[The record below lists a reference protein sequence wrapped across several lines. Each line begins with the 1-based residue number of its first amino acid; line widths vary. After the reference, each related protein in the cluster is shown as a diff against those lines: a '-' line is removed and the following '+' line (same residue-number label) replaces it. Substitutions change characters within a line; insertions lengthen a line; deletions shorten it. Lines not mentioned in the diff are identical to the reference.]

1 MLKKVLCIAIIVMTI
16 MSICCTVSVG
26 AQGVDVSHTNAKAY
40 QIGDVDMDG
49 KVSVL
54 DAREIQLYE
63 SGLATLSDFQKK
75 LSAVT
80 DSNTVSV
87 MDATEI
93 QRYLAQLSV
102 NKKIGT
108 LIMETSNDDI
118 DVKDTAAVEK
128 AVEEAFMEY
137 VNEERVKVGVQPLT
151 VNSDLYAATRIRKN
165 EIVETFSHERP
176 DGSSCFTAIEDSSGF
191 IAMGENIAY
200 NGGILSFEQET
211 IAEDIDYA
219 ARFLF
224 GQFKSSEGHYKN
236 MIMKDYN
243 CHGVG
248 VTIKRSEIY
257 MVHMF
262 GEVYEA
268 K

>member
-1 MLKKVLCIAIIVMTI
+1 
-16 MSICCTVSVG
+16 
-26 AQGVDVSHTNAKAY
+26 
-40 QIGDVDMDG
+40 
-49 KVSVL
+49 
-54 DAREIQLYE
+54 
-63 SGLATLSDFQKK
+63 
-75 LSAVT
+75 
-80 DSNTVSV
+80 
-87 MDATEI
+87 
-93 QRYLAQLSV
+93 
-102 NKKIGT
+102 
-108 LIMETSNDDI
+108 METSNDDI

-137 VNEERVKVGVQPLT
+137 VNEERARVGVQPLA

-236 MIMKDYN
+236 MIRKDYN

-248 VTIKRSEIY
+248 MTIKRSQVY